1 MTITRR
7 IALAVTGLVVLTVLA
22 GAIGLGAQLWMK
34 TWSSDY
40 KDSAARVR
48 EASRISAGSASMVT
62 YGLAEVSTTYE
73 LNRTQ
78 FEALWQENSAQVSEA
93 LASLSALEG
102 GQAED
107 SAELTEMTDLFG
119 RCSKA
124 LLSATQ
130 LSATDQEAALADM
143 NKAVLPLARQLVLA
157 SSDYLSSKQAQEQ
170 ASLDAMNR
178 RVSLLMIGTAIIL
191 GLAVIA
197 GVALALRLTRRINRQ
212 LGEAIGSMKTSA
224 GQLLAVAS
232 QVAAS
237 AAQTASATN
246 ETTATVEEVKQTAQL
261 AHEKASQV
269 ADSSQNVADAAGA
282 ERATVEET
290 MAAFERIQSQMAVVT
305 ETINRLSDQT
315 QAVGDIINTVN
326 DIAEQSNLLSVNA
339 SIEAAKAG
347 DQGKG
352 FTVVAQEVKSLAE
365 QSKQAVSQVRS
376 ILSEIQKA
384 SASAVQA
391 AEQGREAIEAGRR
404 QSLESGEAI
413 QALTASA
420 GETAQ
425 SAVQISASS
434 RQQLAGMEQI
444 SQAIESINQAGTQA
458 AAGTRQ
464 VEEEVQRLQDL
475 AENLRRLVNARATA

>member
-1 MTITRR
+1 MLWLGDRIPLRRRLALGYGAMVLDVVIVGVIAIACLKFGLDTNVGTIIVGVFTAVGIVLGTCLAWRLSYSVTRR
-7 IALAVTGLVVLTVLA
+7 LKAAA
-22 GAIGLGAQLWMK
+22 GG
-34 TWSSDY
+34 
-40 KDSAARVR
+40 
-48 EASRISAGSASMVT
+48 
-62 YGLAEVSTTYE
+62 VSTAATE
-73 LNRTQ
+73 LI
-78 FEALWQENSAQVSEA
+78 S
-93 LASLSALEG
+93 
-102 GQAED
+102 
-107 SAELTEMTDLFG
+107 
-119 RCSKA
+119 
-124 LLSATQ
+124 
-130 LSATDQEAALADM
+130 
-143 NKAVLPLARQLVLA
+143 
-157 SSDYLSSKQAQEQ
+157 
-170 ASLDAMNR
+170 
-178 RVSLLMIGTAIIL
+178 I
-191 GLAVIA
+191 
-197 GVALALRLTRRINRQ
+197 
-212 LGEAIGSMKTSA
+212 
-224 GQLLAVAS
+224 AS
-232 QVAAS
+232 QVAAGT
-237 AAQTASATN
+237 AQTAASTS
-246 ETTATVEEVKQTAQL
+246 ETTATVEEVRQTAVL
-261 AHEKASQV
+261 AHEKASYALQ
-269 ADSSQNVADAAGA
+269 GA
-282 ERATVEET
+282 KNGAQASESVLHLLGET
-290 MAAFERIQSQMAVVT
+290 TSGIEQMLGDMDVVS
-305 ETINRLSDQT
+305 ETINRLNEQT
-315 QAVGDIINTVN
+315 QAAGEIITAVN